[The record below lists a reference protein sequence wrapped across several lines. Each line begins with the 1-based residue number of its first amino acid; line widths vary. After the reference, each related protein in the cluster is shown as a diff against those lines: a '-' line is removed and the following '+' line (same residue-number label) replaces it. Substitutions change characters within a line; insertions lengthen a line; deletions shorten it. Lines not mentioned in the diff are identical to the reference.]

1 MKIKTNFCR
10 VLFCFIFTIANH
22 YSCAAEQKFTIT
34 KGGDVQMC
42 KEILNILDSTENEHL
57 LKKRDKKQNISLK
70 YDLVSR
76 VASKLIIP
84 PKYTNFSLVK
94 WKDIKLSDIGEY
106 IDKESNSYK
115 IDFLNKHKKS
125 IKMQGATIDFDEDNK
140 DVKVLK
146 IEEGSKIICDINS
159 NYELDDYLKSY
170 GGGCAFLYYNG
181 VAYRIDSSAYIKLYK
196 LKEPKKHPFNQQTVC
211 MFNPK

>member
-140 DVKVLK
+140 DALK
-146 IEEGSKIICDINS
+146 KALALHKFKQKGGKIDKQPENMEKWWGQLSPEDKKRAKNI
-159 NYELDDYLKSY
+159 
-170 GGGCAFLYYNG
+170 AQ
-181 VAYRIDSSAYIKLYK
+181 YK
-196 LKEPKKHPFNQQTVC
+196 KNKK
-211 MFNPK
+211 K